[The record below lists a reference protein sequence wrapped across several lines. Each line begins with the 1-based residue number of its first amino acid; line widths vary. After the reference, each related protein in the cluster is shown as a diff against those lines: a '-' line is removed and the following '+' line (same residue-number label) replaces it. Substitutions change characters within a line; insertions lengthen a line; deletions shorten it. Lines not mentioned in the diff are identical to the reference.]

1 MNILE
6 ILFYQPTFN
15 LLIIFYRLLFE
26 NLGLAIIA
34 VAIVSRIITIPLTNR
49 QLKMAEQ
56 NKEFK
61 DEYDK
66 IKKKYKNNSEK
77 QKEALA
83 KMQMKYL
90 PSQIGGCL
98 PMILSLII
106 LVQVRNAVVNLINE
120 GGAAFNEVRY
130 FFVAPFP
137 PGEEINLTFLGI
149 DLSKVAADIS
159 IDDWHIIGY
168 VILAVLVGV
177 GQFFSSKILMG
188 MRAKK
193 EEEKDKQK
201 DKKADSKKD
210 KDKDS
215 EPDMSAIME
224 RLNKQMIYF
233 FPVMTVIFA
242 LGFSG
247 RDENGLATFPS
258 AIALF
263 WFVQSITLV
272 LQEVIVNRKSVL
284 SSFKSKFN
292 KNGKNTTNQ

>member
-1 MNILE
+1 
-6 ILFYQPTFN
+6 
-15 LLIIFYRLLFE
+15 
-26 NLGLAIIA
+26 LAIIA
-34 VAIVSRIITIPLTNR
+34 VAIVSRIIMIPLTNK
-49 QLKMAEQ
+49 QLKMVEQ

-90 PSQIGGCL
+90 PSQIGGCVPL
-98 PMILSLII
+98 IISLIVLI
-106 LVQVRNAVVNLINE
+106 QVRNAVVNLINE
-120 GGAAFNEVRY
+120 GGEAFNQVRY

-137 PGEEINLTFLGI
+137 PGEEINLMFLGI

-159 IDDWHIIGY
+159 LDDWHIIGY
-168 VILAVLVGV
+168 IILAFLVGIS
-177 GQFFSSKILMG
+177 QFFSSKILMG

-193 EEEKDKQK
+193 ESEKDKEK
-201 DKKADSKKD
+201 DKKADTKKD
-210 KDKDS
+210 KGKDG

-224 RLNKQMIYF
+224 RLNKQMIYL
-233 FPVMTVIFA
+233 FPIMTVFFA

-247 RDENGLATFPS
+247 RDANGLATFPS

-263 WFVQSITLV
+263 WFVQSIALV
-272 LQEVIVNRKSVL
+272 LQEVIINRKSVL
-284 SSFKSKFN
+284 ATFKSKFN
-292 KNGKNTTNQ
+292 KNGKNTTDK